1 MILQELLPLYD
12 DPKGILQIND
22 EKLYPICKANVISFL
37 STDSDFTRKLNEC
50 QVEAIG
56 FYDNE
61 FCIRLAISVSNLG
74 VDIPYEWQV
83 RGENI

>member
-22 EKLYPICKANVISFL
+22 EKLYPICKANILSFL

-50 QVEAIG
+50 KVEAIG

-83 RGENI
+83 RGGNI